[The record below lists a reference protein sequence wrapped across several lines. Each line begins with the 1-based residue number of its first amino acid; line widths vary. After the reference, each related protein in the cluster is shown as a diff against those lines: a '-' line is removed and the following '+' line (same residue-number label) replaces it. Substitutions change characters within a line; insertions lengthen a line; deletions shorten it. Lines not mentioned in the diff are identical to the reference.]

1 MGPVAGGPWPRA
13 GVGWAVDRL
22 ADVPESPADSGLP
35 HVPDAATVSR
45 QPEVTLPGA
54 SRRQKRFDATAFPN
68 LPVAM
73 KLRSALLVAC
83 MIVVPSL
90 AMFSHKIPSSTRVAL
105 RRQMWEPMIDT
116 ARAACGLPAVEQ
128 RAPAPFLPTGP
139 MAGPPATAPR
149 AEQAPSAVT
158 PPGTLP
164 GTIEARPM
172 EVGSGLGADEGRLG
186 LEARL
191 RSLGA
196 TRIEWT
202 PAQGGDG
209 LHRCS
214 CRIPAEPTGQL
225 HRVFQAAAAD
235 PVAALDSLV
244 GQVTTWSM
252 RVRPTDPV
260 RAAAAPPHSS
270 AMESFQR

>member
-1 MGPVAGGPWPRA
+1 
-13 GVGWAVDRL
+13 
-22 ADVPESPADSGLP
+22 
-35 HVPDAATVSR
+35 
-45 QPEVTLPGA
+45 
-54 SRRQKRFDATAFPN
+54 
-68 LPVAM
+68 M

-83 MIVVPSL
+83 MIVVPLL
-90 AMFSHKIPSSTRVAL
+90 AMFSHKIPSATRVAV
-105 RRQMWEPMIDT
+105 RRQMWEPVIDT
-116 ARAACGLPAVEQ
+116 ARAACGLPAVDQ

-139 MAGPPATAPR
+139 MAGPSPTAPR
-149 AEQAPSAVT
+149 AEPGPSTAT
-158 PPGTLP
+158 PPAALQGA
-164 GTIEARPM
+164 IEAQPM
-172 EVGSGLGADEGRLG
+172 EVGSGLGADGSRLG

-252 RVRPTDPV
+252 RVRPGDAV
-260 RAAAAPPHSS
+260 RSAAAPRPS
-270 AMESFQR
+270 AMEAFQR